1 MSHLPT
7 ERLAALADEAPT
19 AEELAHLASCELCAR
34 ERAIYTALLA
44 SSSEEYSRIGAP
56 LTSWDALRPALVAD
70 GVIDAGR
77 AGRVFSSGARRSPW
91 ARGAWR
97 AAAAVVLVAGGVAA
111 GRMSVGSSQRA
122 LRPTSQIISPDSAV
136 FSNIDDARMAR
147 RNAQAL
153 FESASAYLATNDTS
167 AYTADTPAAMET
179 RLAALERVDEAMR
192 EAMHRAPADPVIN
205 GYYLTTV
212 SQRAATLQ
220 QLNAVAPKTYPINVF

>member
-34 ERAIYTALLA
+34 ERAIYTALLV
-44 SSSEEYSRIGAP
+44 SSGEEYSRIGAP
-56 LTSWDALRPALVAD
+56 LTNWDALRPALVAD

-77 AGRVFSSGARRSPW
+77 AGRAVSFGVRRPLW
-91 ARGAWR
+91 VRGGWR
-97 AAAAVVLVAGGVAA
+97 AAAAVLFVAGGVAA
-111 GRMSVGSSQRA
+111 GRMSVTSSQRA
-122 LRPTSQIISPDSAV
+122 VGAV
-136 FSNIDDARMAR
+136 PASVVPESVVFRNTDDARIAR

-167 AYTADTPAAMET
+167 AYTPDSPASMQT
-179 RLAALERVDEAMR
+179 RLAALNVVDEAMR

-212 SQRAATLQ
+212 SQREATIQ

>member
-7 ERLAALADEAPT
+7 ERLAALADDAPT
-19 AEELAHLASCELCAR
+19 ADELAHLASCELCAR

-44 SSSEEYSRIGAP
+44 SSSEEYSRIGTP

-77 AGRVFSSGARRSPW
+77 AGRVFSFGARRSPW

-97 AAAAVVLVAGGVAA
+97 AAAAVLLVAGGVAA
-111 GRMSVGSSQRA
+111 GRMSVSPSRHAVG
-122 LRPTSQIISPDSAV
+122 PTPPSFSPDSPV
-136 FSNIDDARMAR
+136 FSNVDDARIAR
-147 RNAQAL
+147 RDAQAL

-167 AYTADTPAAMET
+167 AYTPDTPAAMET

-220 QLNAVAPKTYPINVF
+220 QLNAVAPRTYPINVF

>member
-56 LTSWDALRPALVAD
+56 LTRWDVLRPALVAD

-77 AGRVFSSGARRSPW
+77 AGRVFSLGARRSPW

-97 AAAAVVLVAGGVAA
+97 AAAAVLLVAGGVAA
-111 GRMSVGSSQRA
+111 GRMSVGPRQQA
-122 LRPTSQIISPDSAV
+122 LGPTAKSISGDSV
-136 FSNIDDARMAR
+136 FSNVEDARIAR

>member
-19 AEELAHLASCELCAR
+19 AEELAHLAGCALCAR

-44 SSSEEYSRIGAP
+44 GASEEYSRIGAP
-56 LTSWDALRPALVAD
+56 LTNWDALRPALVAD

-77 AGRVFSSGARRSPW
+77 ADRAVSLGARRAPW
-91 ARGAWR
+91 MRGAWR
-97 AAAAVVLVAGGVAA
+97 AAAAVLLVAGGVAA
-111 GRMSVGSSQRA
+111 GRLSANVGRSNVSTAQG
-122 LRPTSQIISPDSAV
+122 PDSVAFENV
-136 FSNIDDARMAR
+136 DQARAAR

-153 FESASAYLATNDTS
+153 FESASAYLATNDTTL
-167 AYTADTPAAMET
+167 YTPDSPAAMET
-179 RLAALERVDEAMR
+179 RLAALDRVNETMR

-212 SQRAATLQ
+212 SQREATIQ
-220 QLNAVAPKTYPINVF
+220 QLNAVAPSAYKVNIF

>member
-91 ARGAWR
+91 VGGAWR
-97 AAAAVVLVAGGVAA
+97 AAAAVVLVASGVAA
-111 GRMSVGSSQRA
+111 GRMSVGSSQPA
-122 LRPTSQIISPDSAV
+122 LGPTAQTMSPDSAV
-136 FSNIDDARMAR
+136 FSTVEDARTAR
-147 RNAQAL
+147 RNAQVL

-167 AYTADTPAAMET
+167 AYMPDSPAAMQT
-179 RLAALERVDEAMR
+179 RLAALNVVDETMR
-192 EAMHRAPADPVIN
+192 EAMHHAPADPVIN

-212 SQRAATLQ
+212 GQREATIQ
-220 QLNAVAPKTYPINVF
+220 QLNAVAPRTYPINVF